1 MRATKEQWNE
11 IKKAVK
17 ANFGK
22 DFQCKKMY
30 GDFEI
35 YGRDGMTILEA
46 EKLDVVLK
54 SLGYNWIELQRIKGN
69 SAHANTRAI
78 HADFKIVA

>member
-1 MRATKEQWNE
+1 MKATTEQWNE
-11 IKKAVK
+11 IKKVVK

-35 YGRDGMTILEA
+35 YGHHGMTIA
-46 EKLDVVLK
+46 EGERLNEVLK
-54 SLGYNWIELQRIKGN
+54 GLGFNWEELERTKN
-69 SAHANTRAI
+69 NPVYVNTRSLVAR
-78 HADFKIVA
+78 FKIVG

>member
-1 MRATKEQWNE
+1 MKANITQWNE

-30 GDFEI
+30 GNFEI
-35 YGRDGMTILEA
+35 YGRDGMTIEEA
-46 EKLDVVLK
+46 EKLDVVLR
-54 SLGYNWIELQRIKGN
+54 SLGYDWKELQATKGN
-69 SAHANTRAI
+69 PMYANTRTI
-78 HADFKIVA
+78 HADFLIVG